1 MRIVEGEFIDPRLW
15 SELVKQSSVA
25 TWFQTEE
32 AFGFFDSLPFL
43 EAFALGVEGNGQLK
57 GVVAGY
63 IQKDGGKLKQFFSRR
78 AIILGGPLLAD
89 DISNEELDTL
99 LAALKSKLRKK
110 TIYIETRN
118 FNDFNR
124 WRSVFEHCGFSY
136 EPHYDV
142 IVDTSSQEIV
152 NGKLDRNRRRNIKK
166 ALDNGI
172 IIDENPRVDDVKR
185 LYSMLEELYRTK
197 VKTPLFPFE
206 FIEKLSAISSSRIFV
221 AKNPDGELIGGL
233 VCVTMD
239 NRSIYAWMACGDD
252 YNYKALSPS
261 VMVNYAGISYAA
273 REGIYRFDFM
283 GAGKPD
289 DGGYGVR
296 DFKLK
301 FGGDLVEFGRYV
313 CVCNKLLFLI
323 GKLGVKMMKRI

>member
-1 MRIVEGEFIDPRLW
+1 
-15 SELVKQSSVA
+15 
-25 TWFQTEE
+25 
-32 AFGFFDSLPFL
+32 
-43 EAFALGVEGNGQLK
+43 
-57 GVVAGY
+57 
-63 IQKDGGKLKQFFSRR
+63 
-78 AIILGGPLLAD
+78 
-89 DISNEELDTL
+89 
-99 LAALKSKLRKK
+99 
-110 TIYIETRN
+110 
-118 FNDFNR
+118 
-124 WRSVFEHCGFSY
+124 
-136 EPHYDV
+136 
-142 IVDTSSQEIV
+142 
-152 NGKLDRNRRRNIKK
+152 
-166 ALDNGI
+166 
-172 IIDENPRVDDVKR
+172 
-185 LYSMLEELYRTK
+185 MLEELYRTK

-273 REGIYRFDFM
+273 REGISRFDFM